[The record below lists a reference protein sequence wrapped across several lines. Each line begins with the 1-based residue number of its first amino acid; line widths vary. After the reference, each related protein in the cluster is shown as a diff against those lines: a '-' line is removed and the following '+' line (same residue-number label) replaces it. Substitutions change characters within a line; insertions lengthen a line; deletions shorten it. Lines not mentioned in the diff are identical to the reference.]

1 MCALVTVLLLWI
13 DTPTKS
19 IYDRKHLI
27 AVLQFQRV
35 SPWTIVVDTIT
46 AGWQAGRPGWVVP
59 ESSHPAPQM
68 REREIDREREWERE
82 RERETEREREGEME
96 REREREREGG
106 REREAW
112 WAFEISR
119 PPPPIDTS
127 LLTKTQLLIL
137 SKQSTNWKRNTFKYL
152 NLRVTLI
159 QSPKVCFL
167 FFSFK
172 EIK

>member
-1 MCALVTVLLLWI
+1 MPLA
-13 DTPTKS
+13 
-19 IYDRKHLI
+19 Y
-27 AVLQFQRV
+27 
-35 SPWTIVVDTIT
+35 
-46 AGWQAGRPGWVVP
+46 
-59 ESSHPAPQM
+59 
-68 REREIDREREWERE
+68 
-82 RERETEREREGEME
+82 EGEME

-167 FFSFK
+167 FFFF
-172 EIK
+172 